1 MSPPLAL
8 SNAVGNANPKF
19 MRVTTCSFP
28 ASKDLANTLMLPLA
42 IVLQPMA
49 DLRPDEVGL
58 SCVGV

>member
-1 MSPPLAL
+1 MSPLLAR

-19 MRVTTCSFP
+19 MRVTTGNFP
-28 ASKDLANTLMLPLA
+28 ASKDLATTLMLPLA

-58 SCVGV
+58 SCGGV